1 MAQRKPYVAF
11 RPFAGIYPFTGAD
24 FQYPQFSAEEQRGAI
39 NADTMLR
46 SEDAA
51 VATHFMLT
59 QTRRTAISLMRVEP
73 RFEH

>member
-1 MAQRKPYVAF
+1 
-11 RPFAGIYPFTGAD
+11 
-24 FQYPQFSAEEQRGAI
+24 
-39 NADTMLR
+39 MLR
-46 SEDAA
+46 AEDAA